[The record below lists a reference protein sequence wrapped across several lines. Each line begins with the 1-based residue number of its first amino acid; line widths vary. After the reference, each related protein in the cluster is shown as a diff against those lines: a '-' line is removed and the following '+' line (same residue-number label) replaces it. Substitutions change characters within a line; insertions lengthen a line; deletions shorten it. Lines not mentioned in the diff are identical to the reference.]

1 MFTVEYITAAHSA
14 SQANNAQSLEPCAT
28 HPSLRTWMFRED
40 GGDALVAQGSSHLCN
55 PTAVGSCNDSQSSCT
70 RGKAEKDRQ
79 TEYPRASRPGPDED
93 QPGQVASKVTWTGL
107 QRLIFPQWTLVF
119 DAQKRRK
126 DGMASDR

>member
-1 MFTVEYITAAHSA
+1 MFTVERTSAA
-14 SQANNAQSLEPCAT
+14 SQAHNSTEFRALCHAPKPENLEVPRGQRA
-28 HPSLRTWMFRED
+28 
-40 GGDALVAQGSSHLCN
+40 GALVAQGSSHLCH

-70 RGKAEKDRQ
+70 RGKAEIDRQ

-107 QRLIFPQWTLVF
+107 QRLIFPHWTLVF

-126 DGMASDR
+126 DGRASDR